1 MTHPDPEQLLLYA
14 EGAVVPA
21 NLAEHIASCGE
32 CRDALAELG
41 RFETQLAA
49 SASLPAGERAALR
62 ATTERLLATP
72 SRRPTFRFGLG
83 FVTAAIAAGVLA
95 TLALWPSPRGLC
107 ELGVRRYEPTNVVRA
122 ERMERFAIDV
132 EFDAPRWLAVWQ
144 LDATS
149 CQRLMPHADP
159 LLRWLGAEMPLQPGK
174 HRVPAAEVL
183 DFEFAAARPP
193 EGLVVVA
200 QATEWTEAQLVAIE
214 QSINGTPRPQLAAA
228 LQRQWPEAWLAG
240 FPGK

>member
-1 MTHPDPEQLLLYA
+1 MTHPDPDQLLLYA
-14 EGAVVPA
+14 EGADVAAGV
-21 NLAEHIASCGE
+21 AEHIASCGE
-32 CRDALAELG
+32 CRDSLAELG

-49 SASLPAGERAALR
+49 SASLPADERAALR
-62 ATTERLLATP
+62 STTARLLETHSGRPAF
-72 SRRPTFRFGLG
+72 RRVWG
-83 FVTAAIAAGVLA
+83 VVAVAIAAAVLA

-132 EFDAPRWLAVWQ
+132 DLAAPRWLAVWQ
-144 LDATS
+144 LDAKS

-174 HRVPAAEVL
+174 HRLPAAEVL

-200 QATEWTEAQLVAIE
+200 QAAEWTEAQLVAIE
-214 QSINGTPRPQLAAA
+214 QSINGTPRSELAAA
-228 LQRQWPEAWLAG
+228 LQRQWPEARLVG
-240 FPGK
+240 FPAK